1 MFIESLKHIKTNISI
16 GLVEKYGYSAEE
28 HYVTTEDGYN
38 LVIHRISGSPLF
50 NSRQRRKVVFLQ
62 HGILCTSDCWVLIGA
77 GKDLAFLLADKGYD
91 VWLGNIRGNAYCR
104 SHVKLTPRNSKFW
117 QFSYHEVAT
126 RDLPAMIDYV
136 LSYTNQK
143 TLIYIGH
150 SMGTTLFFALLSM
163 KPEYNAKI
171 KLGMLLAPVAIWKK
185 VSVFLEHFRTKMPK
199 IKEFLDSNEIYELG
213 ALSARSI
220 TVGRTLC
227 SDKAVTQPVCIAIFF
242 ILSGS
247 GPAQMNTKALPE
259 ILSYYPSGTSLQ
271 TVYHYY
277 QNIIT
282 QKFQTYDYGYFENYK
297 HYNQTTPLTY
307 NLLKVTAPLVL
318 FYGANDLA
326 ALKPN
331 VLETSTRLPNIILLE
346 EIPYKLFTHFDFLW
360 ATDAKT
366 LLYDRVIEVLQKFD
380 T

>member
-1 MFIESLKHIKTNISI
+1 MFYLQI

-199 IKEFLDSNEIYELG
+199 IK
-213 ALSARSI
+213 
-220 TVGRTLC
+220 
-227 SDKAVTQPVCIAIFF
+227 
-242 ILSGS
+242 
-247 GPAQMNTKALPE
+247 KALPE